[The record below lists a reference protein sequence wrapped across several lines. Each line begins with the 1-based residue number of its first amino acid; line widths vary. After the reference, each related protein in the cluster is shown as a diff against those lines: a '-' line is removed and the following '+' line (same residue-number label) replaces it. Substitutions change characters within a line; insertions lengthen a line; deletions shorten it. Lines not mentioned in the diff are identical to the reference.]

1 MSLRAKRSEAC
12 PRPKEGG
19 NLQMYTCYYHKPDIY
34 LFYNHNA
41 VWFLLEPSVVIK
53 VEKAAD
59 DLLLEEYQ
67 TSIVDLERLL
77 NLPLHVH
84 VN

>member
-1 MSLRAKRSEAC
+1 M
-12 PRPKEGG
+12 
-19 NLQMYTCYYHKPDIY
+19 
-34 LFYNHNA
+34 
-41 VWFLLEPSVVIK
+41 EPSVVIK